1 MPAHLQA
8 VQSAPSSRPP
18 DQTSRAHLGAIASS
32 AARSPY
38 ASLTPQVVFNGP
50 PAYLYRSDLYGLD
63 LAFSSC
69 GLPQS
74 DQNCTKHVYL
84 RSHALQQQ
92 QQQHQFPFAVLKF
105 Q

>member
-63 LAFSSC
+63 LAFS
-69 GLPQS
+69 
-74 DQNCTKHVYL
+74 
-84 RSHALQQQ
+84 HALQQQ
-92 QQQHQFPFAVLKF
+92 QQQQQQQQVPFVVLKF